1 MTSQMVI
8 IDGETFWQYSV
19 SRYATSD
26 IAPLALL
33 LQDQHGVNVNVLLL
47 VCWCLENNIIVNL
60 PQLKT
65 VIEAAAKSESALKV
79 HRDKR
84 KLAKPEHPS
93 TVQNST
99 NANDESSA
107 SSASSER
114 NAETY
119 ELLKTQ
125 ELALEKQQQEAIIEA
140 FNQLDVHLMSA
151 QPSGDGRRILNASIA
166 AFINVYS
173 LRENS
178 EARSLVSQLV
188 SQLP

>member
-1 MTSQMVI
+1 MTSQMVS
-8 IDGETFWQYSV
+8 IDGEMFWQYSL
-19 SRYATSD
+19 SRYATGD
-26 IAPLALL
+26 VAPLALL
-33 LQDQHGVNVNVLLL
+33 LQDRHGVNVNVLLL
-47 VCWCLENNIIVNL
+47 VCWCLENNIIINL
-60 PQLKT
+60 PQLKG
-65 VIEAAAKSESALKV
+65 VIEAAAKSESELKI

-84 KLAKPEHPS
+84 KLANPKYGS
-93 TVQNST
+93 TVQSST

-107 SSASSER
+107 SCEK
-114 NAETY
+114 NAGTY

-125 ELALEKQQQEAIIEA
+125 ELALERQQQEAIIEA
-140 FNQLDVHLMSA
+140 FNQLDVHRMSA
-151 QPSGDGRRILNASIA
+151 QPSGDGTRILNASIA

>member
-1 MTSQMVI
+1 MVS
-8 IDGETFWQYSV
+8 IDGEMFWQYSL
-19 SRYATSD
+19 SRYATGD
-26 IAPLALL
+26 VAPLALL

-60 PQLKT
+60 PQLKD
-65 VIEAAAKSESALKV
+65 VIEAAAKSESELKI

-84 KLAKPEHPS
+84 KLANPKLRS
-93 TVQNST
+93 TVQTT

-107 SSASSER
+107 SCER

-125 ELALEKQQQEAIIEA
+125 ELALERQQQEAIIEA
-140 FNQLDVHLMSA
+140 FNQLDVHRMSA
-151 QPSGDGRRILNASIA
+151 QPSGDGTRILNASIA

>member
-1 MTSQMVI
+1 MTSQMVS

-65 VIEAAAKSESALKV
+65 VIEAAAKSESALKL

-99 NANDESSA
+99 NANDE

-140 FNQLDVHLMSA
+140 FNQLDVHLMHA
-151 QPSGDGRRILNASIA
+151 KPSGDGIRILNASIA